1 MAAKE
6 SRGSIILEILIVL
19 MALLLVAV
27 ILVPDR
33 IWKEE
38 NKITTQCRDNLNA
51 LYEAEQF
58 FYRGN
63 DNYTDSLD
71 LLLNYV
77 HTDSGLIQRQQLV
90 SLTRSMIQ
98 VFDNVLAIPAV
109 EKISGISQ
117 GLYEISGDLM
127 GNDRYFRRY
136 EDLKARS
143 EELLREIGRLDSS
156 ATVPNFSRL
165 KVYIDS
171 LKNIRDGITDYP
183 LQNGILKAIAFVDTV
198 INYLPRL
205 ELEQGVEQVNTILSD
220 VDQFAKQ
227 IKKTDIVKVSSV
239 ADRLNKFS
247 GRVRTNVNG
256 LKTVSLDQNLQ
267 QLEVEKQHLTE
278 LHQKFLSP
286 DYFMLSQRYALTRL
300 GETDSILLNLSEKN
314 FHCPDD
320 GELYIIRSDSAEG
333 VTHLTVECPNLLD
346 LFSQKFR
353 EDVAPVQNLQLYGV
367 VDRLDTVIAQTRQV
381 LDENRKNLRRYTDI
395 LLDIKEL
402 MVEFDNIQSVLF
414 YKYTKDLKNFV
425 DLVQK
430 EKQLSILKP
439 AIEDILNPM
448 DTLATRMDT
457 GNIRDLEEKITYFQG
472 KLTRLDSLIE
482 ATRMPRRLRK
492 KVKLNAEV
500 FQAAQDILG
509 QIKSSFNPT
518 DAQNLRDA
526 SQKLEKDLLHALE
539 GIKERVHV
547 IFYKKHINHG
557 FIKDG
562 EKSWE
567 ME

>member
-38 NKITTQCRDNLNA
+38 NQITTTCRNNLNA

-58 FYRGN
+58 YYRGN
-63 DNYTDSLD
+63 DAYTDSLD

-98 VFDNVLAIPAV
+98 VFNNVLAIPVV
-109 EKISGISQ
+109 EKIAGISQ
-117 GLYEISGDLM
+117 GMYEISGDLM

-136 EDLKARS
+136 EDLQARS
-143 EELLREIGRLDSS
+143 MELMREIGRLDSS
-156 ATVPNFSRL
+156 ATIPNFSHL

-171 LKNIRDGITDYP
+171 LTSLRDEISDFP
-183 LQNGILKAIAFVDTV
+183 LQNGILKAIAFVDT
-198 INYLPRL
+198 IISYLPRL
-205 ELEQGVEQVNTILSD
+205 ELEQVVGEVNTILGD
-220 VDQFAKQ
+220 VDAFGKQ
-227 IKKTDIVKVSSV
+227 VKKTDIVKVSSV

-247 GRVRTNVNG
+247 GRVRTNINQ
-256 LKTVSLDQNLQ
+256 LQTVSLDQDLQ
-267 QLEVEKQHLTE
+267 RLEVEKQHLTE

-286 DYFMLSQRYALTRL
+286 DYFMLSQRYALTSL
-300 GETDSILLNLSEKN
+300 GETDSILLNLNEDN

-320 GELYIIRSDSAEG
+320 GQLYIIRIDSAEG
-333 VTHLTVECPNLLD
+333 ARHLTVECPNLLD
-346 LFSQKFR
+346 VFSQKFR
-353 EDVAPVQNLQLYGV
+353 EDVAPLQNLQLFGAV
-367 VDRLDTVIAQTRQV
+367 NQLDTVIVQTKAV

-402 MVEFDNIQSVLF
+402 LVEFDNIESVLF
-414 YKYTKDLKNFV
+414 YRYTKDLENFV

-430 EKQLSILKP
+430 EKQLSVLKP

-448 DTLATRMDT
+448 DTLATRIET
-457 GNIRDLEEKITYFQG
+457 GNIRDLEEKVTYFEK

-500 FQAAQDILG
+500 FQNAQNILG
-509 QIKSSFNPT
+509 QIKSSFNNT
-518 DAQNLRDA
+518 DAQNLREA
-526 SQKLEKDLLHALE
+526 SSKLEKDLLNALE